1 MSLKNLIA
9 ADIKSVFLGDA
20 EDYGEALKIGISSS
34 NVVNTFGSLQNNLID
49 NNTGT
54 NPLQS
59 YAWMLLVP
67 TMDIAGLHIRVGQT
81 IYVNDTAYKV
91 TTISDEMGVSNIG
104 LLKGN

>member
-9 ADIKSVFLGDA
+9 TDIKSVFLGDA

-67 TMDIAGLHIRVGQT
+67 TMDIAELHIRVGQT

>member
-9 ADIKSVFLGDA
+9 TDIKSVFLGDA

-54 NPLQS
+54 NPYNLMPGCCSFQQWTS
-59 YAWMLLVP
+59 RNYTSASAKRFM
-67 TMDIAGLHIRVGQT
+67 
-81 IYVNDTAYKV
+81 
-91 TTISDEMGVSNIG
+91 
-104 LLKGN
+104 

>member
-9 ADIKSVFLGDA
+9 SDIKSVFLGDA
-20 EDYGEALKIGISSS
+20 EDYCEALKIGISSS

-54 NPLQS
+54 NPPQS

-67 TMDIAGLHIRVGQT
+67 TMDISELHIRVGQT

-91 TTISDEMGVSNIG
+91 TTMSDEMGVSNIG

>member
-1 MSLKNLIA
+1 MSLKDLIA
-9 ADIKSVFLGDA
+9 ADIKSVFLGNA
-20 EDYGEALKIGISSS
+20 KDYGEALKIGISSS

-54 NPLQS
+54 NPPQS
-59 YAWMLLVP
+59 YAGMLLVP
-67 TMDIAGLHIRVGQT
+67 TMDIAVLHIRVGQT

-91 TTISDEMGVSNIG
+91 TTISNEMGVSNIG